1 VKSIKLGGAMSDS
14 LLARELKKRK
24 PFELLEQEAHL
35 NLIRTTDQ
43 LQIHFARL
51 FRVHG
56 ITIQQY
62 NILRILR
69 GEGRPLP
76 ILDIAER
83 MVTVVPGITGLID
96 RLEEASLVERQ
107 RCDKD
112 RRVIRVAVTSKG
124 LKALDNLDKP
134 VLDLH
139 RKLLGHLTRA
149 ELKELIRLLEKARSL
164 PAE

>member
-1 VKSIKLGGAMSDS
+1 MSDS
-14 LLARELKKRK
+14 LLARELRKRK

-35 NLIRTTDQ
+35 NLIRTSDQ

-56 ITIQQY
+56 ITVQQY

-69 GEGRPLP
+69 GEKRPLP
-76 ILDIAER
+76 ILEIAER

-96 RLEEASLVERQ
+96 RLEEAGLVERK
-107 RCDKD
+107 RCDRD
-112 RRVIRVAVTSKG
+112 RRVIYVGVTAKG
-124 LKALDNLDKP
+124 LKILDTLDKP
-134 VLDLH
+134 VLALH

-149 ELKELIRLLEKARSL
+149 ELKELVRLLEKARSL
-164 PAE
+164 PGE